1 MEEIETYLFELLE
14 PIQTFVFEQLLG
26 AWLTIQEVVAW
37 LGFEPLPNEVGFT
50 AIKMAA
56 IIGLIM
62 NTVPLC
68 ILGERKFSAWMQD
81 RHGPNRAGPLGLLQ
95 PLSDAGKLIFKEDF
109 MPAGVDVVIYW
120 LAPAIAMILALIGL
134 VVIPFGGD
142 LVIEAQILNV
152 PYFGE
157 QLIAQQVIPIQIAQ
171 INIGILYIL
180 AVGSLGAYGVVLGGW
195 ASNSKYAF
203 LGGLRAAAQ
212 MLSYEVPLALS
223 ILCMVLLCGTLNMET
238 MIEQQIL
245 AGGGILG
252 WNIFTQP
259 VTFIIF
265 MICVFAETNRA
276 PFDLAECEQELVA
289 GFHTE
294 YGSMKFAMFFLG
306 EYVHMI
312 IGAAFATIMFFGG
325 WHIPFMPHPTDGFN
339 LFWMLISVGVFYGKV
354 WCFLFFYM
362 WVRWTLPRFRY
373 DQLMHLAWKGL
384 VPVGLALLVFNSYI
398 VYQFPMDII
407 DGHRVMTIGSRVCQ
421 LAGNIFV
428 VILLIIAVYVRD
440 PKLGVD
446 NAPIP
451 LDELLRDN
459 RPVGHNN

>member
-1 MEEIETYLFELLE
+1 MQFNEIVEIIQNVQIFIYEILLC
-14 PIQTFVFEQLLG
+14 V
-26 AWLTIQEVVAW
+26 WLTIQSVVTF
-37 LGFEPLPNEVGFT
+37 LGFDPLPKELGFT

-56 IIGLIM
+56 VIGLIM

-81 RHGPNRAGPLGLLQ
+81 RQGPNRAGPLGLLQ

-109 MPAGVDVVIYW
+109 MPAGVDKVIYC
-120 LAPAIAMILALIGL
+120 LAPAIAMTLALIGL
-134 VVIPFGGD
+134 AVIPFGRD
-142 LVIEAQILNV
+142 LVIQAQVLNV
-152 PYFGE
+152 PNFGAVE
-157 QLIAQQVIPIQIAQ
+157 IARQVIPIQIAQ

-212 MLSYEVPLALS
+212 MLSYEVPLALA
-223 ILCMVLLCGTLNMET
+223 ILCMVLLCGTLSMET
-238 MIEQQIL
+238 MINQQIL
-245 AGGGILG
+245 SGGGILG

-259 VTFIIF
+259 VTFVIF
-265 MICVFAETNRA
+265 MICIFAETNRA

-312 IGAAFATIMFFGG
+312 IGGAFATIMFFGG
-325 WHIPFMPHPTDGFN
+325 WHIPFLPEPIPGFE
-339 LFWMLISVGVFYGKV
+339 LIWMLISVGVFYAKI

-384 VPVGLALLVFNSYI
+384 VPIGLALLVFNSWV
-398 VYQFPMDII
+398 VYQFPMNITE
-407 DGHRVMTIGSRVCQ
+407 DGQTVMSISSRLCQ
-421 LAGNIFV
+421 LIGNITIIGLLIFAVFVRNPNIGAGN
-428 VILLIIAVYVRD
+428 
-440 PKLGVD
+440 K
-446 NAPIP
+446 PIP
-451 LDELLRDN
+451 LEELLRDKKH
-459 RPVGHNN
+459 V